1 MASIFENAR
10 HGRALAQA
18 LDAFAQVPLLR
29 TGLRLGLFEALR
41 TPQDPRA
48 LADRLGLAPDLVA
61 AWARNLQAQGWLQ
74 KAGRKA
80 PGAPGNEKG
89 ESEGIRRSF
98 ACRVQQ
104 PGRGGC
110 GRIR

>member
-41 TPQDPRA
+41 TPQDPQA
-48 LADRLGLAPDLVA
+48 LADRLGLAPDLV
-61 AWARNLQAQGWLQ
+61 G
-74 KAGRKA
+74 
-80 PGAPGNEKG
+80 P
-89 ESEGIRRSF
+89 
-98 ACRVQQ
+98 
-104 PGRGGC
+104 
-110 GRIR
+110 